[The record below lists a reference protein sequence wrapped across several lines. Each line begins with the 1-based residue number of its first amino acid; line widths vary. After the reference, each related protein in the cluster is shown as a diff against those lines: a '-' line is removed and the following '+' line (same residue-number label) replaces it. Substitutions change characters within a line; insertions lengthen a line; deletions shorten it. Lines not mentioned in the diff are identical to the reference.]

1 MKYTTKTEKI
11 IFNILFILMSISILI
26 PMLIVVSASIS
37 NEKDLLVNGY
47 SILPRKIDF
56 AAYKYLFHNL
66 SVILQGYKI
75 TLITSLAATAWAM
88 FIQTMFAY
96 PLTKRNFGP
105 KNVILKMLLITMLF
119 SGGLVPSYLL
129 NTRYLH
135 LQDTIWIY
143 IIGACNNAWNI
154 FLLKGCY
161 KDVPESLL
169 DAAKIDGAS
178 DFRILYSLVIP
189 MTKSVIVMLAFGT
202 FMGKWNDWGTSM
214 IYINNKTEL
223 YTIQYI
229 LQRALQNL
237 TFVMQQGGMSAED
250 YVPVETI
257 KMAMAV
263 IVAVPVLLIFPFF
276 QKHLTHGVTMGSVK
290 E

>member
-1 MKYTTKTEKI
+1 VKYTKFEKI
-11 IFNILFILMSISILI
+11 FFNLLFIIISALVII
-26 PMLIVVSASIS
+26 PLLIVLSASIS
-37 NEKDLLVNGY
+37 NEKSLLLNGY
-47 SILPRKIDF
+47 SILPRNIDF
-56 AAYKYLFHNL
+56 AAYKYILTNPK
-66 SVILQGYKI
+66 VILQGYNI
-75 TLITSLAATAWAM
+75 TLIVSLAATAWAM

-96 PLTKRNFGP
+96 PLAKKEFAP
-105 KNVILKMLLITMLF
+105 KGVILKLLLITILF
-119 SGGLVPSYLL
+119 SGGLVPTYLL

-143 IIGACNNAWNI
+143 IIATCNNAWNI

-178 DFRILYSLVIP
+178 DFRILYTIVIP
-189 MTKSVIVMLAFGT
+189 ITKSVIVMLAFGM
-202 FMGKWNDWGTSM
+202 FMGMWNNWMTSM
-214 IYINNKTEL
+214 LYINNRTEL

-229 LQRALQNL
+229 LQKSLSNL
-237 TFVMQQGGMSAED
+237 EFISSQGLSNAND
-250 YVPVETI
+250 YIPTETL

-263 IVAVPVLLIFPFF
+263 IVAVPVLFIFPFF

>member
-1 MKYTTKTEKI
+1 MKYTTRFEKI
-11 IFNILFILMSISILI
+11 FFNLLFIVISVLVLI
-26 PMLIVVSASIS
+26 PMLVVLSASVS
-37 NEKDLLVNGY
+37 EERDLLVNGY
-47 SILPRKIDF
+47 GIFPRKFDF
-56 AAYKYLFHNL
+56 AAYKYLFNNP

-75 TLITSLAATAWAM
+75 TLIISLAATAWAM

-96 PLTKRNFGP
+96 PLIKRNFGA

-119 SGGLVPSYLL
+119 GGGLVPSYLL

-143 IIGACNNAWNI
+143 IIGTCNNAWNI

-202 FMGKWNDWGTSM
+202 FMSKWNDWMTSM
-214 IYINNKTEL
+214 LYINNRTDL

-229 LQRALQNL
+229 LQRALGNL
-237 TFVMQQGGMSAED
+237 EFLMQQGNSGEYFPA
-250 YVPVETI
+250 ETI

-263 IVAVPVLLIFPFF
+263 IVAIPVLFIFPFF
-276 QKHLTHGVTMGSVK
+276 QKNLTHGVTMGSVK